1 MMRPGGSCP
10 RHLPVAVAGSSSC
23 RNNRATMF
31 QMSIFC
37 RTVFAKRWREGVQRP
52 RNTRCPNSSSSSPA
66 PTPCARQQQL
76 LCRGAAHQQ
85 SPWAP
90 TREVPLPDAS
100 CPATGCETRDGNA
113 RKEIRWPFSFFV
125 VAFLAPS
132 GGSGGRHPERVGAS
146 SLERVLMGS
155 SDSREAQTPRRKLRD
170 IAAPAVRQGGVDGGV
185 GAARVTQQR
194 LCRAPFLLCTSAAAP
209 QAIHRRVRWETGQ
222 AKECALMSP
231 RAALQRLG

>member
-10 RHLPVAVAGSSSC
+10 CHLPVAVAGSSSC
-23 RNNRATMF
+23 RNNRATIF

-100 CPATGCETRDGNA
+100 CPATGCDTRDGNA
-113 RKEIRWPFSFFV
+113 RKEIRWPFSFFL

-170 IAAPAVRQGGVDGGV
+170 IATPAVRQGGVDGGV
-185 GAARVTQQR
+185 WVPPALHSKDFVA
-194 LCRAPFLLCTSAAAP
+194 LPFCAAP
-209 QAIHRRVRWETGQ
+209 QLPHRNPSIVG
-222 AKECALMSP
+222 
-231 RAALQRLG
+231 